1 MKRLIG
7 ILIILLVLVGLSVGE
22 EILVNKTTST
32 LHHTSYH
39 MERLIKENE
48 ENINCKEVRDEFDDL
63 NTFWDRTEQLL
74 CYIVNFE
81 KIKPINET
89 LHKLDGAISE
99 NDFSVAIENVETLQ
113 NYSENLKYIMGA
125 SLTNFL

>member
-1 MKRLIG
+1 MKRFIG
-7 ILIILLVLVGLSVGE
+7 VIAIILILAGLCIDE
-22 EILVNKTTST
+22 EIFVRKTISR

-39 MERLIKENE
+39 IEELVKENKD
-48 ENINCKEVRDEFDDL
+48 NIDCDRIHEEFDYIDSY
-63 NTFWDRTEQLL
+63 WDKAEQVL

-89 LHKLDGAISE
+89 LSKLNGAISE
-99 NDFSVAIENVETLQ
+99 NDYSLAIENIKTLQ

-125 SLTNFL
+125 SITNFL